1 MRQNSGF
8 HHHARDKISKG
19 VQNMLRELK
28 DQLRPA
34 LVILVLLTVLTGV
47 AYPALVTVLA
57 QGLFSRQANASLIER
72 NGVTVGSDLIGQPF
86 SDVKYFWSRP
96 SATGPFPY
104 NAASSSGS
112 NLGPTNPALLDGI
125 KARVEALRAAD
136 PSNPAA

>member
-1 MRQNSGF
+1 
-8 HHHARDKISKG
+8 
-19 VQNMLRELK
+19 
-28 DQLRPA
+28 
-34 LVILVLLTVLTGV
+34 
-47 AYPALVTVLA
+47 
-57 QGLFSRQANASLIER
+57 LIER

-86 SDVKYFWSRP
+86 SDAKYFWSRP

-136 PSNPAA
+136 PSNPAAVPVDLVTRVGERPRSAHQPRRRGIPGLARR